1 MKQLILGSQYIYTGS
16 GSLEVLKQI
25 PATRVF
31 IATGGSSMLKNGTID
46 KIKDYFAVNECEIF
60 VYSGIASNPDVET
73 VLDGLEKMRE
83 FNPDLVI
90 AVGGGSPL
98 DAAKIMTLLYEYPE
112 ITFDTIR
119 DIELPTDRRGIKFV
133 AIPSTSGTG
142 SEVTKAAVVTFKEQ
156 DLKIG
161 LKTNYFIPD
170 IAILDPQLTMTMPP
184 GIVAETGMDAM
195 THAVESYLNKNAD
208 EFTTALAVGAI
219 EGLFEYLPVSYQE
232 NTIESREKVHSYQCL
247 AGIAFANSGLG
258 MVHGIAHALGGKYNM
273 GHGLLNAIVLPYAL
287 QFDAEHDQA
296 VQKKLDHL
304 GRKVGK
310 ADFISSIVELK
321 KMLNIPTDL
330 QGAGIT
336 TEQFE
341 KDLDQLVDNSL
352 QGPTLGNPVP
362 INREEMAILL
372 RQIFEGI
379 LIKS

>member
-1 MKQLILGSQYIYTGS
+1 
-16 GSLEVLKQI
+16 
-25 PATRVF
+25 
-31 IATGGSSMLKNGTID
+31 
-46 KIKDYFAVNECEIF
+46 
-60 VYSGIASNPDVET
+60 
-73 VLDGLEKMRE
+73 
-83 FNPDLVI
+83 
-90 AVGGGSPL
+90 
-98 DAAKIMTLLYEYPE
+98 
-112 ITFDTIR
+112 
-119 DIELPTDRRGIKFV
+119 
-133 AIPSTSGTG
+133 
-142 SEVTKAAVVTFKEQ
+142 
-156 DLKIG
+156 
-161 LKTNYFIPD
+161 
-170 IAILDPQLTMTMPP
+170 
-184 GIVAETGMDAM
+184 
-195 THAVESYLNKNAD
+195 
-208 EFTTALAVGAI
+208 
-219 EGLFEYLPVSYQE
+219 
-232 NTIESREKVHSYQCL
+232 
-247 AGIAFANSGLG
+247 